1 MLKTENLH
9 IKNMLCHCCIKLLE
23 MVFEQ
28 NDIQVKSI
36 KSGFAEVVY
45 DDEKYS
51 LEDISSLLESY
62 GMGLVKSREEQIV
75 EKIKQSVTELI
86 YESGNINSILR
97 KSDYLVEKLAMSYQ
111 QMSKIFSKH
120 ENITLER
127 YIIKN
132 KIEKI
137 KELIDSEEY
146 SLSEIAYMMDYSSV
160 QYLSNQFKKETG
172 MTVSE
177 YKKNKKKNKKS
188 IDQLTDDTD

>member
-1 MLKTENLH
+1 ML
-9 IKNMLCHCCIKLLE
+9 
-23 MVFEQ
+23 FEQ
-28 NDIQVKSI
+28 FGIKILEIKPGFVKIEFEEEQLSPDRI
-36 KSGFAEVVY
+36 EQ
-45 DDEKYS
+45 
-51 LEDISSLLESY
+51 LLQEN
-62 GMGLVKSREEQIV
+62 GMSVIKSREEQIV

-86 YESGNINSILR
+86 HESGNINSILR

-120 ENITLER
+120 ENMTLER

-137 KELIDSEEY
+137 KELIDSEEF

-172 MTVSE
+172 MTVSD
-177 YKKNKKKNKKS
+177 YKKMRIKNKHN
-188 IDQLTDDTD
+188 IDKLTENE

>member
-1 MLKTENLH
+1 
-9 IKNMLCHCCIKLLE
+9 MLCHCCSKLIE
-23 MVFEQ
+23 IVFEQ
-28 NDIQVKSI
+28 QGIRVKNV
-36 KSGFAEVVY
+36 GTGYVEVVF

-51 LEDISSLLESY
+51 LKDINALLEQY
-62 GMGLVKSREEQIV
+62 GMGLIKSREEQIV

-86 YESGNINSILR
+86 FESGNINSILR

-120 ENITLER
+120 ENMTLER

-137 KELIDSEEY
+137 KELIDSDEY

-177 YKKNKKKNKKS
+177 YKKSRQKNKKS
-188 IDQLTDDTD
+188 IDQLTKDTDKKQ